1 MSLLLDLPAEL
12 LLRVTEYS
20 TFDSYK
26 SLSLTN
32 SRLHKFLEPV
42 LFACLKVINRKE
54 DEDVLK
60 AVIEKY
66 GRHVAKL
73 NFDLHL
79 LPDMDD
85 GNSLNES
92 EGSLG
97 NQDNSSQLNCLT
109 LLAKEVLGGQLC
121 HNVSDIKFTVIAAD
135 NFDGTYW
142 DEGGT
147 IYMHA
152 EPEMADDVFE
162 EEQNASWRGTMNEAY
177 QALAT
182 REGVK
187 TLRLCEVVP
196 RECSTFY
203 TQTWRAFLHN
213 IKDFN
218 IKLWGGDNGAGWH
231 SNTQP
236 GYDDFIL
243 KMDQFFFGHLDSA
256 ERVTFIADD
265 QNPIGM
271 EPNFHHSPT
280 PIRHDAMPKL
290 KHLVMENFFIDPA
303 LANLIKSHSQQLES
317 LTLKNC
323 FGSPDISTAHPYT
336 WAEFLRTIQD
346 TKPILQSLTI
356 TNVRAPL
363 TREEEF
369 WRAYAEDEAAPF
381 QPREEEATEILRIRE
396 RLRNDPKLRVW
407 PYVYLDDKYGMVFHD
422 EDENVTA
429 FEAGADQREYEVL
442 MRVVNAN
449 RKTRERV

>member
-1 MSLLLDLPAEL
+1 MSPLLDLLPAEL
-12 LLRVTEYS
+12 LLRITEYS
-20 TFDSYK
+20 AFDSYK
-26 SLSLTN
+26 SLSLAN

-42 LFACLKVINRKE
+42 LFACLKVTNRKE
-54 DEDVLK
+54 DEDALR
-60 AVIEKY
+60 AVVEKH

-79 LPDMDD
+79 LPDPED
-85 GNSLNES
+85 GGSLNES
-92 EGSLG
+92 EST
-97 NQDNSSQLNCLT
+97 QEDEVRFPQAKRLT
-109 LLAKEVLGGQLC
+109 HLARDVLSGQLC

-135 NFDGTYW
+135 NFDSTDW
-142 DEGGT
+142 AERGT
-147 IYMHA
+147 IYMH
-152 EPEMADDVFE
+152 EDPETADDVLD

-182 REGVK
+182 REGTT

-196 RECSTFY
+196 RGCSTFY
-203 TQTWRAFLHN
+203 TQAWRDFLHN
-213 IKDFN
+213 IRDFN

-231 SNTQP
+231 SNTQS

-243 KMDQFFFGHLDSA
+243 EMNQFFGHLGSA

-265 QNPIGM
+265 HNPIGM

-280 PIRHDAMPKL
+280 PIRHDAMPRL
-290 KHLVMENFFIDPA
+290 KHLVMENFFVDPA
-303 LANLIKSHSQQLES
+303 LANLMTSHSQQLES

-323 FGSPDISTAHPYT
+323 FGSPDISAAHPYT
-336 WAEFLRTIQD
+336 WAEFLKTSQES
-346 TKPILQSLTI
+346 KPILQSLTI
-356 TNVRAPL
+356 TNDRAPL

-381 QPREEEATEILRIRE
+381 EPREEESTEILHIRE
-396 RLRNDPKLRVW
+396 RLRRDPKLRVW

-442 MRVVNAN
+442 MGVVKEN
-449 RKTRERV
+449 RKKRERR